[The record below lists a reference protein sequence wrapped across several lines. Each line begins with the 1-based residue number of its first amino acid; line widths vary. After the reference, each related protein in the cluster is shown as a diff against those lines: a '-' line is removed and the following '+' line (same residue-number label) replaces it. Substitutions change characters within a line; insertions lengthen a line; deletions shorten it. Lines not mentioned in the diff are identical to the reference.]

1 MQLEADGQK
10 VAAVGEL
17 VMSLVDEVRQ
27 EVAVV
32 GDPEVEVVVYEV
44 LQGILVLV

>member
-1 MQLEADGQK
+1 MQLETDGQM
-10 VAAVGEL
+10 VSA
-17 VMSLVDEVRQ
+17 VMSLVDEVRE